1 MKKKIGL
8 SSLIFLILCFSAF
21 GIEIEKF
28 NKGTVKNDWTDD
40 FPLKNKGSFEMLP
53 HLHQINLMQMQVPRN
68 KHSIQVSSFPKNLIW
83 SKNL

>member
-1 MKKKIGL
+1 MNKKIGL

-28 NKGTVKNDWTDD
+28 NKETVKNDWTDD

-53 HLHQINLMQMQVPRN
+53 HLHQINLLQRQGHA
-68 KHSIQVSSFPKNLIW
+68 KALYSGFIF
-83 SKNL
+83 SKKFDLE